1 MHVRDASSVAIMTR
15 VLGIEPD
22 QYSIV
27 SRPLALTMGRG
38 TYGTRLET
46 GESGGCVFCPHG
58 WRGTCGAGS
67 PLLSAFPWGVP
78 VPWLAA
84 AVGVLPNDADT
95 GMV

>member
-27 SRPLALTMGRG
+27 SRRLALTMGRG
-38 TYGTRLET
+38 TNGTRLET
-46 GESGGCVFCPHG
+46 GESAGVCFVLMAGEVLAVRARRSFLPFRGG
-58 WRGTCGAGS
+58 
-67 PLLSAFPWGVP
+67 P